1 MDNASNNNTLM
12 VSLEKRC
19 SERGVPFSVT
29 NARMRCLPHTVH
41 LSVIKLLEG
50 IGAMSKAEGQ
60 KASVCS
66 VNYQDNITTPLNR
79 IYDNDTMANDEIED
93 LDLDYDLKTG
103 HTADG
108 VMPAIEKVRE
118 IIESPCCALTKI

>member
-1 MDNASNNNTLM
+1 MQ
-12 VSLEKRC
+12 
-19 SERGVPFSVT
+19 
-29 NARMRCLPHTVH
+29 CLPHTIH
-41 LSVIKLLEG
+41 LSAIKLLEG
-50 IGAMSKAEGQ
+50 IRAMSKAEGQ

-66 VNYQDNITTPLNR
+66 INYQDNITTPLDR
-79 IYDNDTMANDEIED
+79 IYDNNTMANDKIED

-108 VMPAIEKVRE
+108 VMPAIEKVCK